1 MPSPIQGIVTVL
13 GRIMLAAIFFMA
25 AVGNKIP
32 NFEGVAAYMES
43 NGVPAAK
50 VMLAGAIVFLVVG
63 SVSVIAGWKTRIGAS
78 LLLVFLALATYY
90 FHPFWKVAPDQVQ
103 MQTIQFMKNVSMMGA
118 MLLLIANGPGPMSV
132 DRNS

>member
-1 MPSPIQGIVTVL
+1 
-13 GRIMLAAIFFMA
+13 MLAAIFFMA
-25 AVGNKIP
+25 AVGDKIP
-32 NFEGVAAYMES
+32 NFDGAVGYMTS
-43 NGVPAAK
+43 NGVPQPK
-50 VMLAGAIVFLVVG
+50 IMLAGAIVFLVVG

-78 LLLVFLALATYY
+78 LLLAFLVLATYY